1 MYVSWRERLM
11 SNPSLRDIKMWPH
24 ICLDDVPEPHRKG
37 FIRNKRIA
45 ALASSGKQ
53 VNEVAQI
60 CGVDRSYVSR
70 LMTRTLGGQADE
82 EPPLSAA
89 LIPRKRLRKHQRRA
103 SIDLISAPSGHQN
116 AFGHVLD
123 SVPKMRAMLDH
134 MLIEHIKDKPNA
146 QVASPAAFF
155 GEFKRLLAEA
165 NWPIDSY
172 PYTTA
177 SCAQESVRRYYHER
191 LNALTLETSKAP
203 VRVIE
208 PSPQIRRAFRT
219 VQIDAQLTDL
229 KTSIH
234 MELNGE
240 LTPLRISRVSLLKA
254 VDVDTN
260 CVLAYHLAMTGEPN
274 QEDLLQ
280 LLENLFTPWQPM
292 TLHAPGLSYLPGSGF
307 SSLLDN
313 GCLNAST
320 TRFQL
325 DNALAHLATSVSH
338 VVCEKLGAVL
348 NLGLPKAP
356 KGRNWVEAAFR
367 KLSQSLQR
375 FPSTTGSHP
384 HDTIK
389 ESAKNQKKPPKI
401 SLRMLEETL
410 SVMLSAHNVTPRA
423 ELANDTPLNL
433 LRRHVNQHYVPM
445 LPDELLKD
453 LATFQSERVCNV
465 IYLKNERRMPFI
477 RFAYTR
483 YQGTCLH
490 DSNLVGKKIK
500 IRFDRRDIRSVQA
513 FSLEGELLGSIY
525 APKSWQ
531 RFAHSLSTRKRIFK
545 EMKTWKCKTLDPLA
559 EYFHR
564 LLMDK
569 HIPTKALE
577 MLRVYRDS
585 NRYVPMTCDAASE
598 ERCSTPDEN
607 SDQNSVSGANDTAS
621 NSKAKRKS
629 KIAPRPWSPS
639 WTNKRD

>member
-11 SNPSLRDIKMWPH
+11 SNPSLRDIKTWPY
-24 ICLDDVPEPHRKG
+24 ISLDDVPEPHRKG

-45 ALASSGKQ
+45 ALASSGRQ
-53 VNEVAQI
+53 VNEVAQM

-89 LIPRKRLRKHQRRA
+89 LIPCKRLRKHRRRA
-103 SIDLISAPSGHQN
+103 SIDHISAPSGHQN
-116 AFGHVLD
+116 AFGYVLD

-165 NWPIDSY
+165 NWPTDSY

-177 SCAQESVRRYYHER
+177 SCARESVRRYYHER
-191 LNALTLETSKAP
+191 LNALRLETSKEP

-208 PSPQIRRAFRT
+208 PSPQIHRAFRT

-229 KTSIH
+229 KTAIH
-234 MELNGE
+234 LELNGE

-254 VDVDTN
+254 IDVDTN
-260 CVLAYHLAMTGEPN
+260 SVLAYHLAMTGEPN

-280 LLENLFTPWQPM
+280 LLDNLFTPCQPM
-292 TLHAPGLSYLPGSGF
+292 TLHAPGLAYLPGSGF
-307 SSLLDN
+307 PSMLGN

-320 TRFQL
+320 TKFQL
-325 DNALAHLATSVSH
+325 DNALAHLANSVSH
-338 VVCEKLGAVL
+338 VICEKLGAVL

-367 KLSQSLQR
+367 KLSLSLQR

-384 HDTIK
+384 HDPIK

-423 ELANDTPLNL
+423 ELANETPLNL

-445 LPDELLKD
+445 LPDELIQD
-453 LATFQSERVCNV
+453 LSTFESERVCNV
-465 IYLKNERRMPFI
+465 ICLTNERRMPFV

-483 YQGTCLH
+483 YKGNCLNNP
-490 DSNLVGKKIK
+490 NLIGKKIK

-513 FSLEGELLGSIY
+513 YSLEGELLGTLR

-545 EMKTWKCKTLDPLA
+545 EMKMWKCKTLDPLA
-559 EYFHR
+559 EYFH
-564 LLMDK
+564 LLLIDK
-569 HIPTKALE
+569 HTPNRALE
-577 MLRVYRDS
+577 IVRVAREAD
-585 NRYVPMTCDAASE
+585 RYVPLAQEALRMTSPVRDPEKPDTQAAIDDVTVAE
-598 ERCSTPDEN
+598 AKPEREMKKPP
-607 SDQNSVSGANDTAS
+607 
-621 NSKAKRKS
+621 K
-629 KIAPRPWSPS
+629 PWSTS
-639 WTNKRD
+639 WINSRK

>member
-11 SNPSLRDIKMWPH
+11 SNPSLRDIKTWPH
-24 ICLDDVPEPHRKG
+24 ISVDDLPEPHRKG

-45 ALASSGKQ
+45 VLATSGKPLKD
-53 VNEVAQI
+53 VAEI

-70 LMTRTLGGQADE
+70 LMTRTLGGEAEDD
-82 EPPLSAA
+82 PPLSLA
-89 LIPRKRLRKHQRRA
+89 LIPRKRLRKHLRRA
-103 SIDLISAPSGHQN
+103 SIDVINAPSGHQN
-116 AFGHVLD
+116 AFGYVLD
-123 SVPKMRAMLDH
+123 NVPNMKAALDH
-134 MLIEHIKDKPNA
+134 MLLEYLKDKPNT

-165 NWPIDSY
+165 NWPTDSY

-177 SCAQESVRRYYHER
+177 SCARESVRRYYHER
-191 LNALTLETSKAP
+191 LNAIRLETSKAP
-203 VRVIE
+203 VRIIA
-208 PSPQIRRAFRT
+208 PSPRIQRAFRT

-229 KTSIH
+229 KTAIH
-234 MELNGE
+234 LQLNGE

-254 VDVDTN
+254 LDVDTN

-280 LLENLFTPWQPM
+280 LLDNLFTPWQPM
-292 TLHAPGLSYLPGSGF
+292 TLHAPGLAYLPGSGF
-307 SSLLDN
+307 PSMLDN

-325 DNALAHLATSVSH
+325 DNALAHLAISVSD

-348 NLGLPKAP
+348 NLGLPKTP

-367 KLSQSLQR
+367 KLSQSIQR

-384 HDTIK
+384 NDPIK
-389 ESAKNQKKPPKI
+389 ESKKNQKKPPKI

-410 SVMLSAHNVTPRA
+410 SVLLSAHNVTPRA

-433 LRRHVNQHYVPM
+433 IRRHVIQHYVPM
-445 LPDELLKD
+445 LPDEVIQD

-483 YQGTCLH
+483 YHGTCLH
-490 DSNLVGKKIK
+490 DSSLIGNKIK
-500 IRFDRRDIRSVQA
+500 IRFDRRDIRGVQA
-513 FSLEGELLGSIY
+513 YSLEGKFLGSLC

-545 EMKTWKCKTLDPLA
+545 EMKTWKCQTLDPLA

-564 LLMDK
+564 LLIDK
-569 HIPTKALE
+569 HTPSRALE
-577 MLRVYRDS
+577 IVRISRDAD
-585 NRYVPMTCDAASE
+585 RYVPLTQEALSMTSPIRHPDQAERQTVRDDVTTE
-598 ERCSTPDEN
+598 ENTP
-607 SDQNSVSGANDTAS
+607 
-621 NSKAKRKS
+621 KRVTK
-629 KIAPRPWSPS
+629 KKPKPWNTS
-639 WTNKRD
+639 WTNTRK